1 MNQYNNYVC
10 KKIGSIQDL
19 VLSKTQRENLKK
31 NCVRIKV
38 YAIGLN
44 YIDYLM
50 IKGDYQYKNN
60 IPFIP
65 GTEACGIVIEEN
77 CNNKKLL
84 NRRVIIN
91 NKYGCFSEEAV
102 IDIKNIYL
110 IKDNLSS
117 LKAASFIISALT
129 SYISLIEIAN
139 IKKNQTII
147 ISGASGGIGLASIE
161 LAKYKGANVISIVS
175 NDKKKLITK
184 KIGSNIVIK
193 NNEDIYN
200 SVMNY
205 TKNKKADII
214 LDLNGFLKNYNLL
227 RCLKWR
233 GKYLIAGF
241 TDNNITTVK
250 TNYIL
255 IKGLQVFGVRAGE
268 YLKRINYKQKERI
281 LNEVFKLSKK
291 NICTTKEYKSL
302 SFKNLKKGLELIK
315 ERKSFGKIVI
325 KTKHYKEY

>member
-1 MNQYNNYVC
+1 LNQYNNYIC
-10 KKIGSIQDL
+10 KKVGSIQNL
-19 VLSKTQRENLKK
+19 VISKARRESLKK
-31 NCVRIKV
+31 NYVRIKV

-77 CNNKKLL
+77 SNNKKLL
-84 NRRVIIN
+84 NKRVIIN
-91 NKYGCFSEEAV
+91 TKSGCFSEEV
-102 IDIKNIYL
+102 VVDVKNIYL
-110 IKDNLSS
+110 FKNNLNS
-117 LKAASFIISALT
+117 LKAATFFISALT

-139 IKKNQTII
+139 IKKNQTLI
-147 ISGASGGIGLASIE
+147 ISGASGGIGQASIE

-175 NDKKKLITK
+175 NNKKKLISK
-184 KIGSNIVIK
+184 KIGANISIK
-193 NNEDIYN
+193 NDEDIYN

-205 TKNKKADII
+205 TKNKKVDII
-214 LDLNGFLKNYNLL
+214 LDLNGFLKNYNIL

-241 TDNNITTVK
+241 TDNNITTLK

-268 YLKRINYKQKERI
+268 YLNRINCKKKNSI
-281 LNEVFKLSKK
+281 LKEVFKLSYK
-291 NICTTKEYKSL
+291 NICTTKEYKTL

-315 ERKSFGKIVI
+315 ERKSFGKIII
-325 KTKHYKEY
+325 KTKYYKEY